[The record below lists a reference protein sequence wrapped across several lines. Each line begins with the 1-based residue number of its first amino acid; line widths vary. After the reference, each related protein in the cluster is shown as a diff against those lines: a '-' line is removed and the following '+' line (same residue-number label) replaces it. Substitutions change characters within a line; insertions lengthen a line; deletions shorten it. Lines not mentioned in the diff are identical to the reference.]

1 MITNKN
7 LCLSIANQSFE
18 ACKHWMKQVELAELR
33 LDLLDFTNVELA
45 ELINLDTSIV
55 ATCRFGNK
63 SIPNRKEILKLAIDL
78 GVDFVDIEIDANPD
92 FVAEIIEYAQRKNCK
107 VILSYHNFEKTPG
120 QEQLQNIIKEAQ
132 LKNPDYI
139 KLATLAQSSQDNA
152 NILKLYEN
160 NDQLIAFGMGDIG
173 RSTRIDCLKLGARFT
188 YVSGRN
194 GAETAAGQYTYR
206 EMREL
211 LKLN

>member
-7 LCLSIANQSFE
+7 LCLSIANQSFD
-18 ACKHWMKQVELAELR
+18 ACKAWLKQVELAELR

-45 ELINLDTSIV
+45 ELLSLDTSIV

-78 GVDFVDIEIDANPD
+78 GVDFVDIEIDADPD
-92 FVAEIIEYAQRKNCK
+92 FVAEILEYAQRKQCK

-120 QEQLQNIIKEAQ
+120 LDQLQNIIQEAR
-132 LKNPDYI
+132 LKHPDYV
-139 KLATLAQSSQDNA
+139 KLATLTQSSKDNA

-160 NDQLIAFGMGDIG
+160 HDHLIAFGMGEIG

-188 YVSGRN
+188 YVSGKS
-194 GAETAAGQYTYR
+194 GAETAAGQFTYK
-206 EMREL
+206 EMRTIL
-211 LKLN
+211 DLN